1 MNYSSWENVK
11 APILVVNCGSSSI
24 KATLFAHDHGIFR
37 RLCDAHLKGINAKEG
52 QLEMT
57 SSSGKEAHPFVQ
69 ALTIADGLSFIFQT
83 IAHQFDF
90 SFSSLWGIGHRFV
103 HGGERY
109 WSSVRLDQTVILSLE
124 KLSDLAPLHN
134 ESCLLGIKA
143 CHQLSASI
151 AQVAVFDTAFHHFL
165 PAVASHY
172 AIPDEISSKYP
183 IRRYGFH
190 GISHAFL
197 WEAYREMLGKQAEK
211 AKVITLH
218 LGNGCSMTAISGGQS
233 IDTSMGFTPAE
244 GLVMGTRAGD
254 IDAAVMEFLCL
265 HQKKAPSEVME
276 MLNFQ
281 SGLLGVSACSSDLE
295 TLLHLSQQNP
305 KAKLAIEMFC
315 YRILKYVGAYLAVLG
330 GAEALIFS
338 GGIGE
343 NAPSIRAQI
352 IHQMEWYGVK
362 LGSKAN
368 NEAVGLA
375 PGQKRK
381 ISSEDSSLSVYVI
394 ASDENLWIAKD
405 VARVLTPC

>member
-1 MNYSSWENVK
+1 
-11 APILVVNCGSSSI
+11 
-24 KATLFAHDHGIFR
+24 
-37 RLCDAHLKGINAKEG
+37 
-52 QLEMT
+52 
-57 SSSGKEAHPFVQ
+57 
-69 ALTIADGLSFIFQT
+69 
-83 IAHQFDF
+83 
-90 SFSSLWGIGHRFV
+90 
-103 HGGERY
+103 
-109 WSSVRLDQTVILSLE
+109 
-124 KLSDLAPLHN
+124 
-134 ESCLLGIKA
+134 
-143 CHQLSASI
+143 
-151 AQVAVFDTAFHHFL
+151 
-165 PAVASHY
+165 
-172 AIPDEISSKYP
+172 
-183 IRRYGFH
+183 
-190 GISHAFL
+190 
-197 WEAYREMLGKQAEK
+197 MLGKQAEK

-362 LGSKAN
+362 LDSKAN